1 MSLLKEDPMK
11 QDIALITGGSRGIGR
26 QTALELA
33 SKGTDIILTFR
44 NRHDAAEAVVA
55 DIRNRGQQAVALPLD
70 VGNTQTFD
78 DFAGHVRNALRDY
91 WQRERFDYLL
101 NNAGS
106 GSHAPLAE
114 TTEAQFDSLMREHLK
129 GPFFLTQALLP
140 LLADGGRI
148 LNVSSGVTRFSTPG
162 SGAYA
167 MMKGGIEVFTRYLAK
182 ELGPRGISA
191 NSIAPGAI
199 ATDFADGLMRDN
211 DEVAEFV
218 ASVTAL
224 ERVGQPEDIGR
235 LMATLLLPE
244 SRWANAQRVEASG

>member
-1 MSLLKEDPMK
+1 YCVD
-11 QDIALITGGSRGIGR
+11 
-26 QTALELA
+26 
-33 SKGTDIILTFR
+33 
-44 NRHDAAEAVVA
+44 
-55 DIRNRGQQAVALPLD
+55 
-70 VGNTQTFD
+70 
-78 DFAGHVRNALRDY
+78 
-91 WQRERFDYLL
+91 
-101 NNAGS
+101 
-106 GSHAPLAE
+106 
-114 TTEAQFDSLMREHLK
+114 LMRRQLRWSVY
-129 GPFFLTQALLP
+129 LTRALVP

-148 LNVSSGVTRFSTPG
+148 LNVSCGVTRFWTPG
-162 SGAYA
+162 FGAYA

-244 SRWANAQRVEASG
+244 SRWANAQRVEASGGM